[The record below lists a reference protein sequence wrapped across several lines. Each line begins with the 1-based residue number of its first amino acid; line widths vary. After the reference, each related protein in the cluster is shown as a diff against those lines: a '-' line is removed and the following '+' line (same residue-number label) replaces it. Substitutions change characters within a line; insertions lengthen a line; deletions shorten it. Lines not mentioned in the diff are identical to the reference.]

1 MLVKYFDVFNV
12 IAQVLFTKNGTEPE
26 NYSREIHAYIYIYIY
41 IYIYMYIYDSRI
53 TFISHHSCS
62 YYLIIK
68 GETNEKQN
76 VLQRF
81 GIRLLLIH
89 SFSEILCLIIQ
100 LSNFAISLILYH
112 LQYKRS
118 EESHT
123 LNFNFLNHILMKR
136 SNALTNHYPVTKMTR
151 TSSKVTN

>member
-12 IAQVLFTKNGTEPE
+12 LAQVLFTKNGTEPE
-26 NYSREIHAYIYIYIY
+26 NYSREIHTYIYI
-41 IYIYMYIYDSRI
+41 YIYDSRI

-89 SFSEILCLIIQ
+89 SFSEFC
-100 LSNFAISLILYH
+100 A
-112 LQYKRS
+112 
-118 EESHT
+118 
-123 LNFNFLNHILMKR
+123 
-136 SNALTNHYPVTKMTR
+136 
-151 TSSKVTN
+151 